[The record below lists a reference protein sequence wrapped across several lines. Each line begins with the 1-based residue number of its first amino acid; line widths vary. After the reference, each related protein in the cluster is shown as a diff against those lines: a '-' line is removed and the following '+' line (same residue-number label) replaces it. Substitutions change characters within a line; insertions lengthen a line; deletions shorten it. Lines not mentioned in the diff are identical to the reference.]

1 MQSTCIKMHAN
12 EYECV
17 MLFWPVPLSD
27 SVIGPGRAHVI
38 GDVEGRYYSRREN
51 SPIHPLTIHYMLD
64 SLSLSLARARDD
76 DDEGDDCCVCV
87 RASERADKGTS
98 ELLCGYHTFRIFAIV
113 SIRPISF
120 PA

>member
-51 SPIHPLTIHYMLD
+51 SPIHPLTIHYTCWI
-64 SLSLSLARARDD
+64 LSRSLARARD

-87 RASERADKGTS
+87 RAS
-98 ELLCGYHTFRIFAIV
+98 
-113 SIRPISF
+113 
-120 PA
+120 